1 MSSRQKAGMS
11 GTMRPQTEWEVLE
24 EPRNTSPMASPFG
37 SGWIAPLLL
46 VLSLVY
52 PRVRCRRSRG
62 GAADTVVATDP
73 VSVNADYDNG
83 TSLQRQACARL
94 S

>member
-1 MSSRQKAGMS
+1 
-11 GTMRPQTEWEVLE
+11 
-24 EPRNTSPMASPFG
+24 
-37 SGWIAPLLL
+37 
-46 VLSLVY
+46 VLSLVH